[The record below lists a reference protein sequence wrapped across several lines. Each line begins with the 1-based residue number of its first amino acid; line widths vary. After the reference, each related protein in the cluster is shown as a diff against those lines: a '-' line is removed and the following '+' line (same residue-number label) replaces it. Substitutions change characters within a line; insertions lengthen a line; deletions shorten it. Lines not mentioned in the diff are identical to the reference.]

1 MPETMHET
9 IAILLVDD
17 HALFRE
23 SLVRLLHAEPNLEVV
38 AHSGSIEEAL
48 NVLQKSQ
55 IDVVLLDIDLG
66 ERSGT
71 EFLSSAMQQGFSGKV
86 LVVTA
91 GVNQTQASELIQAG
105 IAGIFMKHQSAT
117 VLAEAIRDV
126 VNGKVFFDQ
135 RLLQTVMAV
144 SARPTAHSL
153 REQFTQRERQVLSF
167 VFEGLANK
175 EKARGIWGLEGFCQA

>member
-1 MPETMHET
+1 MTEAIHET

-17 HALFRE
+17 HTLFRE
-23 SLVRLLHAEPNLEVV
+23 SLVRLLQADPCLEVV
-38 AHSGSIEEAL
+38 AHCGSIEEAL
-48 NVLQKSQ
+48 GVLQKSQ
-55 IDVVLLDIDLG
+55 IDVVLLDVDLG

-71 EFLSSAMQQGFSGKV
+71 EFLSSAKQQGFGGKV

-91 GVNQTQASELIQAG
+91 GCQSTQAVELIQAG

-126 VNGKVFFDQ
+126 VDGKVFFDQ

-153 REQFTQRERQVLSF
+153 PEQFTQRERQVLSF
-167 VFEGLANK
+167 IFC
-175 EKARGIWGLEGFCQA
+175 GFRNDEN